1 MADKSKSSPWPDVKL
16 PELPAGDAFTIT
28 VTVQVH
34 AENIQSA
41 IALVA
46 TRLTA
51 ARSEPQRPSSDPSW
65 LTIHEITGTEDR
77 P

>member
-1 MADKSKSSPWPDVKL
+1 
-16 PELPAGDAFTIT
+16 
-28 VTVQVH
+28 VQVH

-51 ARSEPQRPSSDPSW
+51 ARSEPQRPSSYPSW
-65 LTIHEITGTEDR
+65 LTIQEITGTEDQ

>member
-1 MADKSKSSPWPDVKL
+1 MATKSTPWPDVTL
-16 PELPAGDAFTIT
+16 PELPAGDAFTVT

-34 AENIQSA
+34 AESIQQA

-65 LTIHEITGTEDR
+65 LMIQEITGTEDQ